1 MRRAKSIGQRAEG
14 IGKRAERKQKIVCS
28 RQYAGE
34 SQITENEKGQEH
46 GAIGRRGL
54 AIDDCISPQRAQ
66 RTQRFDV

>member
-46 GAIGRRGL
+46 GAKGIERL
-54 AIDDCISPQRAQ
+54 TIDY
-66 RTQRFDV
+66 